1 MKFLHCPYS
10 SNRLF
15 SSLFVFPFLVSMG
28 ILLNLGAAK
37 FAIGSPIIPGIE
49 PNRSI
54 GKSIGNDALEKARVL
69 KEQGKNMA
77 AIAAYGELLKTN
89 LSPDTQFTA
98 QSELA
103 LLYAYQKDYGKSFQ
117 MYEQLLQKRPNE
129 NNIELQYAEILS
141 WAKRYRASID
151 LYNKILKANPN
162 DLAAQLGRAEVLS
175 WDGQYDTA
183 IAAYRN
189 VLKTQPNQEKAL
201 VGLAQITYWQGDL
214 NQAKDQLVAL
224 RQQFP
229 ASKVVQLELAKT
241 YYSRQE
247 IKSALVTLEPLL
259 AEQNQDA
266 IVLAKEIRSIQ
277 SKTEVSIY
285 NRSSKQNSFVMTETV
300 KVPRS
305 NSNNVISAQV
315 GYGQFTQPGHE
326 SLQYYPLRAGVEGTH
341 YPIHWNLSAGVD
353 LFDRLGSKPFVQGKV
368 TAQVSSRFQ
377 VGATANYQAY
387 KENVAT
393 LENGINV
400 LHVQPYAFWQV
411 TPSTSFYTQYGSGF
425 YSDGNREGQLWAGLK
440 QDIGNFYVAGSVLS
454 WAFAKD
460 PNNGYFAPNDYFSYG
475 GEVGWKG
482 KISPGATCNVA
493 ALIGRQSYGGK
504 SRADNG
510 YKVGCDMDLS
520 RSTAIETQYQSSSSA
535 LLTGEGRSSKE
546 NRLQINLKTRF

>member
-1 MKFLHCPYS
+1 MKFLHCPHL
-10 SNRLF
+10 SNHLS

-28 ILLNLGAAK
+28 ILLNLGATE
-37 FAIGSPIIPGIE
+37 FAIGAPIIPAIE
-49 PNRSI
+49 TDRPT
-54 GKSIGNDALEKARVL
+54 GKSIGNDALEKARL
-69 KEQGKNMA
+69 LTAQGKNIA
-77 AIAAYGELLKTN
+77 AITAYGELLKTN

-117 MYEQLLQKRPNE
+117 MHEQLLQQRPNE
-129 NNIELQYAEILS
+129 NNIKLQYAEILS
-141 WAKRYRASID
+141 WAKHYRASID

-189 VLKTQPNQEKAL
+189 ILKTQPNHEKAL
-201 VGLAQITYWQGDL
+201 VGLAQITHWQGDL

-224 RQQFP
+224 REQFP
-229 ASKVVQLELAKT
+229 ASKVLQLELAKT

-285 NRSSKQNSFVMTETV
+285 NRSSKQNSFVVTETV

-305 NSNNVISAQV
+305 NSNNVTSAQV

-326 SLQYYPLRAGVEGTH
+326 SLQYYSLRAGIEGTN

-353 LFDRLGSKPFVQGKV
+353 LFDRLGAKPFVQGKV

-400 LHVQPYAFWQV
+400 LRFQPYVFWQV
-411 TPSTSFYTQYGSGF
+411 TPSTSFYAQYGSGF
-425 YSDGNREGQLWAGLK
+425 YSDGNREGQLWAGFK
-440 QDIGNFYVAGSVLS
+440 QDIGNFYVAGSILS

-482 KISPGATCNVA
+482 KIAPEATCNVA
-493 ALIGRQSYGGK
+493 ALIGRQSYGGG

-510 YKVGCDMDLS
+510 YKVGCDVDLS
-520 RSTAIETQYQSSSSA
+520 RSTAIEAQYQSSSNA
-535 LLTGEGRSSKE
+535 LLTGEGHSSREK
-546 NRLQINLKTRF
+546 RFQVNLKTRF